1 MLATHSLPTRSTA
14 PSPVLSPAV
23 FGVTGGPR
31 VVLRVEAATML
42 AAALVAYAW
51 QGGSWGWFA
60 VWFLTPDLSM
70 LGYLGGA
77 RLGAATYNAAHSYV
91 VPAVLAALA
100 LAAPDHTPLLA
111 AIIWV
116 AHVGFDRMLGYGLKY
131 GSAFGDTHLGR
142 VGRRDPGRR
151 AAPSETVRPLA

>member
-1 MLATHSLPTRSTA
+1 MTTTHSPLLRSSASSSLA
-14 PSPVLSPAV
+14 PL
-23 FGVTGGPR
+23 GVTGGPR
-31 VVLRVEAATML
+31 VVLRVEAAVVL
-42 AAALVAYAW
+42 VAALAAYAW

-70 LGYLGGA
+70 LAYLAGPRVGA
-77 RLGAATYNAAHSYV
+77 VSYNAAHSYV
-91 VPAVLAALA
+91 GPGALVALAVAGSAHPAV
-100 LAAPDHTPLLA
+100 LA

-142 VGRRDPGRR
+142 IGRRDPARR
-151 AAPSETVRPLA
+151 AAATETVRPDA